1 VMHPRELGGLG
12 ISDLKNMGWAL
23 RMRWLC
29 LHKTEPHQPWSMF
42 PIQVPEQVRAFFA
55 MAIITEVG
63 DGTHTLFWEDRW
75 LHGQRIIDVAP
86 RLHSLVA
93 KKTIKKHTVA
103 EALTEHLWISDI
115 RGASSIG
122 ELVEYLDLWDLLT
135 DFSLQPEMEDVHIW
149 RLSPSG
155 QYSAKSAYEHLFQG
169 STLFR
174 PWERIWKTWAPG
186 KCKFFLWLVEHDKC
200 WTAYRLAR
208 RGLPCP
214 KRCLLCDQEQETINH
229 LLVSCPFAR
238 QYLYS
243 LLCQVGLQ
251 QFAPQA
257 TDVVFDD
264 WWDRLRHTAPE
275 QQKKV
280 SIL

>member
-1 VMHPRELGGLG
+1 
-12 ISDLKNMGWAL
+12 
-23 RMRWLC
+23 
-29 LHKTEPHQPWSMF
+29 MF

-63 DGTHTLFWEDRW
+63 DGTRTLFWEDRW

-93 KKTIKKHTVA
+93 KKTIKKRTVA
-103 EALTEHLWISDI
+103 EALTEHLSISDV

-149 RLSPSG
+149 RLFPSG

-174 PWERIWKTWAPG
+174 RWERIWKTWALENASSSYG
-186 KCKFFLWLVEHDKC
+186 
-200 WTAYRLAR
+200 
-208 RGLPCP
+208 
-214 KRCLLCDQEQETINH
+214 
-229 LLVSCPFAR
+229 
-238 QYLYS
+238 
-243 LLCQVGLQ
+243 
-251 QFAPQA
+251 
-257 TDVVFDD
+257 
-264 WWDRLRHTAPE
+264 
-275 QQKKV
+275 
-280 SIL
+280 